1 MLMLSIKSTT
11 MQDDKFIVR
20 AYGFGELAQLYFPHV
35 TKKSAS
41 TQLGKWIEINSELKL
56 QLKSYGFKRGK
67 RILTPKQVEIIV
79 INIGEP

>member
-1 MLMLSIKSTT
+1 MNEETFK
-11 MQDDKFIVR
+11 VR
-20 AYGFGELAQLYFPHV
+20 AYGYSELAQLYFPNV